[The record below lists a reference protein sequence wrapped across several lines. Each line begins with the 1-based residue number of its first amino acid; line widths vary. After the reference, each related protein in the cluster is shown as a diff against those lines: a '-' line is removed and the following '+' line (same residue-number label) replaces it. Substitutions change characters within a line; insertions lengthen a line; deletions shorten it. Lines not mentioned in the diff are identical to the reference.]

1 MERVVRKQSRGG
13 EGRMKDFCLPYT
25 AAKER
30 KQEYSKRMIKKKF
43 LAACLLKRRMR
54 RTESYGSGR

>member
-1 MERVVRKQSRGG
+1 
-13 EGRMKDFCLPYT
+13 MKDFCLPYT